1 MEESSSP
8 EKKDVVSSIDKLKSL
23 SNDEDFINK
32 AQNIVASISDNLQSY
47 SIDEK
52 IKLINKQYIP
62 LIEIIFEKMPIFI
75 DKENKK
81 YNSDYIILL
90 IDLYDKIINIFEII
104 KSFLNKVK
112 FRNIINIFFNKCYDD
127 SFKLLEIL
135 QPYDELISKE
145 FGENNPV
152 IFYRKKY

>member
-52 IKLINKQYIP
+52 IIEELINKQYIP
-62 LIEIIFEKMPIFI
+62 LIEIIFEKMPNFI

-81 YNSDYIILL
+81 YKNIIL
-90 IDLYDKIINIFEII
+90 II
-104 KSFLNKVK
+104 L
-112 FRNIINIFFNKCYDD
+112 
-127 SFKLLEIL
+127 
-135 QPYDELISKE
+135 
-145 FGENNPV
+145 
-152 IFYRKKY
+152 FY